1 MLINM
6 MSVLLF
12 FNISFVA
19 IIGYSQ
25 ALKVDFQRLVA
36 IQQAGAS
43 LFAFYGQM
51 SFNSVDNLK
60 IMTQSLIEAEVCQK
74 IEGSITHYSGY
85 VTRLYHWSCD

>member
-6 MSVLLF
+6 VSVLLF

-43 LFAFYGQM
+43 LLLFMGKCH
-51 SFNSVDNLK
+51 STLLITLK
-60 IMTQSLIEAEVCQK
+60 
-74 IEGSITHYSGY
+74 
-85 VTRLYHWSCD
+85 

>member
-6 MSVLLF
+6 VSVLLF

-36 IQQAGAS
+36 IQQAER
-43 LFAFYGQM
+43 LFLLFMGKCH
-51 SFNSVDNLK
+51 STLLITLK
-60 IMTQSLIEAEVCQK
+60 
-74 IEGSITHYSGY
+74 
-85 VTRLYHWSCD
+85 